1 MANEGKSRT
10 FIWIVIILL
19 IISLGVSAFLW
30 RDNQA
35 KKEQSKNLQTM
46 SELQKQ
52 LADLNK
58 KMESATNSSNSQQQN
73 KAVPSTQDISNIE
86 SAITSGNTSALEGY
100 MASTVAVVIAASESA
115 GDRTPSQAVSDL
127 KYLSNATSPWNFKL
141 DATTL
146 TKYQNGEYKTY
157 FKTNTLVG
165 KSANG
170 YVVAFNFNSAGKI
183 NGIFMAVNSS
193 LLE

>member
-1 MANEGKSRT
+1 MVNESKSRT

-35 KKEQSKNLQTM
+35 KKEQNKNLQTM

-58 KMESATNSSNSQQQN
+58 KMESTTNSSNSQQLN
-73 KAVPSTQDISNIE
+73 KAVPSAQDISNIE

-170 YVVAFNFNSAGKI
+170 YVVAFNFDSSGKI

>member
-1 MANEGKSRT
+1 MANEGKSRI

-35 KKEQSKNLQTM
+35 KKEQNKNLQTM

-58 KMESATNSSNSQQQN
+58 KMESASNSSNSQQQN
-73 KAVPSTQDISNIE
+73 KVVPSAQDISNIE
-86 SAITSGNTSALEGY
+86 SAITSGNNSALEGY
-100 MASTVAVVIAASESA
+100 MASTVAVVVAASESA

-170 YVVAFNFNSAGKI
+170 YVVAFNFDSSGKI

>member
-1 MANEGKSRT
+1 MANESKSRT
-10 FIWIVIILL
+10 AIWLVIILI
-19 IISLGVSAFLW
+19 IISLGVCAFLW

-35 KKEQSKNLQTM
+35 QKEQNKNLQAM

-58 KMESATNSSNSQQQN
+58 KMESTTNTSTSQQQN
-73 KAVPSTQDISNIE
+73 KALPTVQDIANIE
-86 SAITSGNTSALEGY
+86 SAITSGNTSALESY
-100 MASTVAVVIAASESA
+100 MASSVAVVIAATESA
-115 GDRTPSQAVSDL
+115 GTRTPSQAVSDL
-127 KYLSNATSPWNFKL
+127 KYLSNATDPWDFKL

-146 TKYQNGEYKTY
+146 TKYQNGAYKTY

-170 YVVAFNFNSAGKI
+170 YVVAFNFDSAGKI